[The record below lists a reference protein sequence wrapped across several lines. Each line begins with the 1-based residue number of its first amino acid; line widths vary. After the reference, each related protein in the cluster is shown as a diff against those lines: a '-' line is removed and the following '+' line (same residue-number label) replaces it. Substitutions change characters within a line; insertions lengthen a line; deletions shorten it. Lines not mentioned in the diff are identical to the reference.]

1 MLDELMG
8 RNRNYDPNDKNAKE
22 IRWSDSGVCRF
33 YLVEFCPHELFTNTK
48 ADLVSSNW
56 SFIYL
61 CVHKFAVSIITNVL
75 KLDLLHHL
83 LTTQVNVWEGMEMI
97 A

>member
-48 ADLVSSNW
+48 ADLVSNKSVILILH
-56 SFIYL
+56 SPFCY
-61 CVHKFAVSIITNVL
+61 VYKFAVSINMNVL
-75 KLDLLHHL
+75 S
-83 LTTQVNVWEGMEMI
+83 EM
-97 A
+97 